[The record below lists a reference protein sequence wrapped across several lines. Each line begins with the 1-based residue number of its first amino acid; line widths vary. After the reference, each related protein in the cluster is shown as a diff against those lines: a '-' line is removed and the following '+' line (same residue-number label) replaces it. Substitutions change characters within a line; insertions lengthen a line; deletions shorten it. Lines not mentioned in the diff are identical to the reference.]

1 MPKAR
6 WTVEIDCTARSGG
19 GLRRFQYPTKEAAQ
33 RAMGYAM
40 GRNADDIYLI
50 SLYDV
55 TGLRKAVWREGGA
68 YNDTLVADSNGRLA
82 VLGESWAQID
92 VNEGGPTE

>member
-1 MPKAR
+1 MYKAR
-6 WTVEIDCTARSGG
+6 WTVEIDFTACSGI
-19 GLRRFQYPTKEAAQ
+19 GLRRYQYPKKESAL
-33 RAMGYAM
+33 RGMGYAM

-82 VLGESWAQID
+82 VLGEGWAQID